1 MERDAAPSNRRRKT
15 ITVVLV
21 LFLLYCLAGAVIAPW
36 ALKRIAV
43 QQLQETYGAALEIE
57 RVAINPLAL
66 SLELD
71 NLQLQDPEGALVV
84 GARQIFVNLQ
94 LSSIFNWAYTL
105 AEFRVL
111 GPRVD
116 IARDNNG
123 GLNVDFLLSSP
134 TEDNTAEADEASG
147 MPRFLIHNLS
157 IEDFVLNWE
166 DAASGNTVSTRMGP
180 ASVAIEALNTLP
192 DRSGRQTVRIATDD
206 LGTLNWTGSINLN
219 PFSSSGDASI
229 EGATFSL
236 LSAYLRQDIGFDI
249 DDGTASAAFAY
260 NVSQSGDG
268 VTAQIHNLNLQI
280 SDLGI
285 ETLDPVDDDSGRML
299 TLPDLQLAIK
309 RIAWPEAVVE
319 GESLRISGGLI
330 NLLRDTDNTLN
341 VVPKQ
346 SATEQQPGTD
356 DSATTPWNVSL
367 GLVAI
372 EDFAVAFEDR
382 GVIPS
387 ATGGM
392 SNIDLE
398 VTGLSNQPNT
408 VFPTSLSFEG
418 QAGGRV
424 ALQGTL
430 QAIPTLDF
438 LFNVRAEQAGLKNL
452 QPYVAPLADMAMT
465 SGNLNLE
472 GQLQGNDQQPLFF
485 EGGLAIAD
493 LELTETDE
501 GSKLGSWDT
510 MAIDRIRLDFGNNDL
525 QISEIAF
532 DGLYAEVVISE
543 SGAIN
548 LGRISKDSNPT
559 DPDQA
564 GDESATSATEPDQD
578 DAAGDSAGM
587 DITVGRIVLNE
598 AAVDFSD
605 FSLPLPFAANITGLS
620 GDMTTISTSS
630 QEPSTLDFEGAVDE
644 FGMVSISGALTP
656 LVPEQNT
663 AVAVSFQNVD
673 IPKFTS
679 YSIPFAGREI
689 AEGRLGL
696 ELEYSIKDGQLQGKN
711 NIVISEF
718 ALGDKVP
725 HPDATSL
732 PLDLAVALL
741 KDVDGNIDLDL
752 PVSGDINDPQFSF
765 GGIVGKAIANLIVKI
780 VASPFMLLG
789 NLVGV
794 EAGELDNLLFLA
806 GRPDLTPPEMEKI
819 AKLAEALQLRPELS
833 LAIPPTTSAGVDTSA
848 LQVSAMEQQVE
859 ARIAELQDEGGMYA
873 ENRRA
878 VLENLFREAY
888 PDSTELEA
896 LQTKYTAAAD
906 AENAGQFDSVA
917 YTAEVQQWVTELQ
930 VIGEPQLTDL
940 GMLRA
945 AAVRDA
951 LLASEPALADRISIT
966 EAEQVTSEPDD
977 TLKMPV
983 SLSAEGSGG

>member
-1 MERDAAPSNRRRKT
+1 
-15 ITVVLV
+15 
-21 LFLLYCLAGAVIAPW
+21 
-36 ALKRIAV
+36 
-43 QQLQETYGAALEIE
+43 
-57 RVAINPLAL
+57 
-66 SLELD
+66 
-71 NLQLQDPEGALVV
+71 
-84 GARQIFVNLQ
+84 
-94 LSSIFNWAYTL
+94 
-105 AEFRVL
+105 
-111 GPRVD
+111 
-116 IARDNNG
+116 
-123 GLNVDFLLSSP
+123 
-134 TEDNTAEADEASG
+134 
-147 MPRFLIHNLS
+147 
-157 IEDFVLNWE
+157 
-166 DAASGNTVSTRMGP
+166 
-180 ASVAIEALNTLP
+180 
-192 DRSGRQTVRIATDD
+192 
-206 LGTLNWTGSINLN
+206 
-219 PFSSSGDASI
+219 
-229 EGATFSL
+229 
-236 LSAYLRQDIGFDI
+236 
-249 DDGTASAAFAY
+249 
-260 NVSQSGDG
+260 
-268 VTAQIHNLNLQI
+268 
-280 SDLGI
+280 
-285 ETLDPVDDDSGRML
+285 ML
-299 TLPDLQLAIK
+299 TLPDLKLAIK

-330 NLLRDTDNTLN
+330 NLLRDTDNNLN

-346 SATEQQPGTD
+346 SAAEQAPGAD
-356 DSATTPWNVSL
+356 DSAATPWNVSL

-372 EDFAVAFEDR
+372 EDFAMAFEDR
-382 GVIPS
+382 GVVPS

-398 VTGLSNQPNT
+398 VTGLSNQPNA

-501 GSKLGSWDT
+501 GSKLGSWDS
-510 MAIDRIRLDFGNNDL
+510 MAIDRIRLDLGNKDL

-548 LGRISKDSNPT
+548 LGRISKDSDPT
-559 DPDQA
+559 GTDQA
-564 GDESATSATEPDQD
+564 GDESATPTTEPDQD
-578 DAAGDSAGM
+578 DAAGDPAGM

-605 FSLPLPFAANITGLS
+605 FSLPLPFAANITRLS
-620 GDMTTISTSS
+620 GDMTTISTGS

-833 LAIPPTTSAGVDTSA
+833 LAIPPTTSTAVDTGA
-848 LQVSAMEQQVE
+848 LQVTAMEQQVE

-878 VLENLFREAY
+878 VLESLYREAY
-888 PDSTELEA
+888 PDSAELEA

-906 AENAGQFDSVA
+906 ADNAGQFDSVA

-930 VIGEPQLTDL
+930 VIGEPQLTEL

-951 LLASEPALADRISIT
+951 LLASEPALTARISII
-966 EAEQVTSEPDD
+966 EAEQVASEADN